1 MAGKTAGRRDCG
13 QKSRLTQIMKRNN
26 KSLVFFIVIVIA
38 LQTAGC
44 GWFGET
50 TEPTNEAYE
59 SGKKAL
65 SKGKYELAKAHFR
78 RIEQS
83 SPFYPQAVWMI
94 QKVPFKKGL
103 AAFDQKN
110 YQIALVDLSKVP
122 LHSPDYVEAQR
133 YIDLANYHILVG
145 RFQQSSEK
153 DRFILIQEL
162 VNISNK
168 IGESKLLLDSL
179 DMIKTGIDTSS
190 SNKQTRDLINLLGS
204 MVALNKT
211 PEVHQKALNYLLTDF
226 GQFYDQ
232 TEIRPHVLQIIG
244 TLKMEHM

>member
-1 MAGKTAGRRDCG
+1 
-13 QKSRLTQIMKRNN
+13 MKRNN

-59 SGKKAL
+59 SGKRAL
-65 SKGKYELAKAHFR
+65 SKGKYEEAKSHFR

-103 AAFDQKN
+103 AAFEQKN

-122 LHSPDYVEAQR
+122 LHSPDNAEAQR
-133 YIDLANYHILVG
+133 YIDLANYYILVD
-145 RFQQSSEK
+145 RLEQSSQK

-168 IGESKLLLDSL
+168 IGKSKLLLDSL
-179 DMIKTGIDTSS
+179 DMIKTGIDKSA
-190 SNKQTRDLINLLGS
+190 SNKQTSDLINLLGS
-204 MVALNKT
+204 MVALNKK

-226 GQFYDQ
+226 GKFYDQ
-232 TEIRPHVLQIIG
+232 TEIRPQVLQIIG